1 MHTQSSASEGAPAGQ
16 ASVAWSRVAVF
27 ASAVDANLDK
37 WLSDTHLLGLT
48 EYRALNFLRQAPD
61 KELRVAALAQR
72 IGLNASSTTRLV
84 SRLETKGLARR
95 DVCTDDGRGVYAVID
110 EPGETLLREVRD
122 AYEARVD
129 DLLRRPAAHFPDL
142 DANLIATAMAEV
154 SAFMKA

>member
-1 MHTQSSASEGAPAGQ
+1 M
-16 ASVAWSRVAVF
+16 AVF

-37 WLSDTHLLGLT
+37 WLSDAHRLGLT
-48 EYRALNFLRQAPD
+48 EYRALNFLSQASD

-84 SRLETKGLARR
+84 SRLEAKGLARR
-95 DVCTDDGRGVYAVID
+95 DVCADDGRGVYAVID

-122 AYEARVD
+122 PYEARVN
-129 DLLRRPAAHFPDL
+129 DLLSRPAAHFPDL
-142 DANLIATAMAEV
+142 DPHLIATALAEV